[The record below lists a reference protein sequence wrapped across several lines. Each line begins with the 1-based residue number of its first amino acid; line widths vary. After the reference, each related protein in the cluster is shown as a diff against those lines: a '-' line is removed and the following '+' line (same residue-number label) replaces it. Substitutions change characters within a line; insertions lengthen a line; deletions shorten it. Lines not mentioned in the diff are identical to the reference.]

1 MIMDNNNIKVSV
13 IMPVYNSGEYL
24 KTAVESILNQSLRE
38 IELILVDDGST
49 DGSSERCDEYAAKDS
64 RVVVIH
70 QKNGG
75 ICNARNAALKIA
87 RGEYIGFSDHDDEYL
102 PGLLENAY
110 NRILKD
116 GSDVLK
122 FCKKELVM
130 LNGVT
135 VRTKV
140 TRLEDRKFNRDEIRD
155 NIFRLLNGKVL
166 ECVWDGLFKYSFM
179 IEHNIQFD
187 EFYKAGGED
196 VDILMKIMA
205 KANAFSTMSD
215 TYYIHYIRSG
225 FSTSAKY
232 NQNKLE
238 MCEMLG
244 RSITEGLSA
253 LNIAISSHKV
263 EYVCQIMFSYI
274 NGATN
279 MLANPLCT
287 LSEKEKVEM
296 IKGFKKSDFMPNWFC
311 SVNALSVFK
320 EDKKIAI
327 SYFLYKH
334 GLYKAMLAM
343 FRGRQRQMDL
353 KAK

>member
-1 MIMDNNNIKVSV
+1 MDNNNIKVSV

-110 NRILKD
+110 SRIVEDK
-116 GSDVLK
+116 SDILK
-122 FCKKELVM
+122 FCKKELVI

-135 VRTKV
+135 VRTKK
-140 TRLEDRKFNRDEIRD
+140 TRLQDKKYDRNEIRG
-155 NIFRLLNGKVL
+155 NIFDLLNGKVL
-166 ECVWDGLFKYSFM
+166 ECVWDGLFRRSFLM
-179 IEHNIQFD
+179 ENNIEFD

-196 VDILMKIMA
+196 IDILMKIMT
-205 KANAFSTMSD
+205 KANVFSSMSD
-215 TYYIHYIRSG
+215 IYYVHYIRSG
-225 FSTSAKY
+225 FSTSSKF
-232 NQNKLE
+232 NINKLK

-244 RSITEGLSA
+244 RRITEGLSLLDIDLA
-253 LNIAISSHKV
+253 EHKT
-263 EYVCQIMFSYI
+263 EYIYQIMFSYI

-287 LSEKEKVEM
+287 LSEKEKVMM
-296 IKGFKKSDFMPNWFC
+296 IKSFKGADFLPNWFC
-311 SVNALSVFK
+311 SVNALSVFQ
-320 EDKKIAI
+320 EDKKIGL
-327 SYFLYKH
+327 SYFLFKH
-334 GLYKAMLAM
+334 GLFKIMLAM
-343 FRGRQRQMDL
+343 FRGRQKQMGL